1 MKRLKN
7 LWDKMHPEYH
17 FLSDKN
23 LRNQASR
30 VHINNVAMDTEYH
43 ETSTS
48 ITRNDNRCTVTGN
61 ANSYRNN
68 EPNKNIVPKEVTA
81 ENISNENFN
90 AEQMQLVKKLKPS
103 FNNNFE
109 TFKLQTIQER
119 VYKTKINKKTP
130 TDYLKAINSVAHGHL
145 PNIDNIT
152 FWVINI
158 SIYTTAVT
166 IKQELIDL
174 KEINCNINANNT
186 SR

>member
-48 ITRNDNRCTVTGN
+48 ITRNDNRFTVTGN

-68 EPNKNIVPKEVTA
+68 EPNILFPKRLLLRTFQMK
-81 ENISNENFN
+81 IST
-90 AEQMQLVKKLKPS
+90 LSK
-103 FNNNFE
+103 
-109 TFKLQTIQER
+109 
-119 VYKTKINKKTP
+119 
-130 TDYLKAINSVAHGHL
+130 
-145 PNIDNIT
+145 
-152 FWVINI
+152 
-158 SIYTTAVT
+158 
-166 IKQELIDL
+166 
-174 KEINCNINANNT
+174 CN
-186 SR
+186 

>member
-1 MKRLKN
+1 MKRSKN
-7 LWDKMHPEYH
+7 LWDKMHPENN

-30 VHINNVAMDTEYH
+30 VHINNVAMDTEYR

-48 ITRNDNRCTVTGN
+48 ITRNDNLCTVTGN

-90 AEQMQLVKKLKPS
+90 AEQIQLAKKLKPPFS
-103 FNNNFE
+103 NNFE

-119 VYKTKINKKTP
+119 VYTKKLIRKHR
-130 TDYLKAINSVAHGHL
+130 L
-145 PNIDNIT
+145 
-152 FWVINI
+152 
-158 SIYTTAVT
+158 T
-166 IKQELIDL
+166 I
-174 KEINCNINANNT
+174 
-186 SR
+186 